1 MKKIIIPLIMVAVV
15 VTLIFAGCRP
25 AVAPA
30 PPVAPAA
37 PRTAAD
43 VPELAGLCRPDLA
56 MDYGEPFA
64 FKPDGTPYRVACD
77 YVNLRSE
84 EMQNYEGVLRTNF
97 QRAGCV
103 YTLFDTQ
110 LNVDIEVAYLEDLAA
125 VTRPDIIV
133 NHTCSEWGTV
143 PAINKC
149 AEAGIQ
155 IYSYDLPLFS
165 DNCRSHIHHWH
176 EGPLGSGIN
185 GEKFVEIVEE
195 TGEHLTIL
203 EVWCV
208 RAMLFSQQRHEGFY
222 NAIKPL
228 IDEGKITLIESIDNM
243 GSDETAATIVID
255 NLTAHP
261 EINAIY
267 MQCGGQTGVVS
278 GLRAVGKLKPI
289 GDPEHIIVNTYEGAT
304 PVMAEME
311 KGNIDYVA
319 THGPW
324 DVCDL
329 IVKVVLWDAVCGVRM
344 PQDIVLPMYL
354 LSPETLTDPDYFMYG
369 ALYWTQMPP
378 GRWEL
383 WPIQDHSTPGCLAL
397 LPEYLK
403 ASYHGDYTPWQLEAP
418 SVEDRKANMGY

>member
-1 MKKIIIPLIMVAVV
+1 MKKIIIPLMTVAVV
-15 VTLIFAGCRP
+15 VGLVFAGCRP
-25 AVAPA
+25 AAAPA

-37 PRTAAD
+37 PETAAD
-43 VPELAGLCRPDLA
+43 VPELAGLCRPDLR
-56 MDYGEPFA
+56 MDFGEPFA

-97 QRAGCV
+97 TRAGMV
-103 YTLFDTQ
+103 YTMYDTQ
-110 LNVDIEVAYLEDLAA
+110 FDVGVETAYLEDLAA
-125 VTRPDIIV
+125 VRRPDILV

-143 PAINKC
+143 PAIDRC
-149 AEAGIQ
+149 AAAGIQ

-165 DNCRSHIHHWH
+165 DNVQSHVHHWH

-195 TGEHLTIL
+195 TGQPLTIL

-208 RAMLFSQQRHEGFY
+208 RALLFSLQRHEGFY

-228 IDEGKITLIESIDNM
+228 IDTGQITLIESIDNM
-243 GSDETAATIVID
+243 GSEETAATIVID

-261 EINAIY
+261 EIDAIY
-267 MQCGGQTGVVS
+267 MQCGGQAGVIS
-278 GLRAVGKLKPI
+278 GLRAMEKLKPI

-304 PVMAEME
+304 PVMAEMV

-329 IVKVVLWDAVCGVRM
+329 MVKVVLWDAVCGVDM
-344 PQDIVLPMYL
+344 PQDIVPPMYL
-354 LSPETLTDPDYFMYG
+354 NSPEVLTEFKYFG
-369 ALYWTQMPP
+369 AQYWTRMPP
-378 GRWEL
+378 GKWDL
-383 WPIQDHSTPGCLAL
+383 WPILDMSTPGCLAL

-403 ASYHGDYTPWQLEAP
+403 ASYHGESTPWQLEAP
-418 SVEDRKANMGY
+418 TIEDRKANMGY